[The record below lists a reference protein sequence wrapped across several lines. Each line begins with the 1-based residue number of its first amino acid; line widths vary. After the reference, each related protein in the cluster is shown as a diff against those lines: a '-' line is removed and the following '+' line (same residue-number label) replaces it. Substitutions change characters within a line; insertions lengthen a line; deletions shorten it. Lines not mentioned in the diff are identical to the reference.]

1 MNLELRFFATF
12 RDAVG
17 QKTIER
23 EFPDTA
29 TIADVL
35 DDLEDEFG
43 GLSGQ
48 FLENGEIKPQVNV
61 LRNGR
66 EVTHLDGLETRVEAG
81 DRISIFP
88 PVAGG

>member
-23 EFPDTA
+23 EFPDTT

-35 DDLEDEFG
+35 DDLEDEFD
-43 GLSGQ
+43 GLRGQ